1 MPSLCYVGMKL
12 DSSGFKGKIKNLLGP
27 QDVTNSTKLILIN
40 AIYFK
45 AEWEAKFKAE
55 DTKLQPFRL
64 SKVSSSCIVLTVN
77 NLVTTAIAE
86 IFPFHKSF
94 RYPCGN

>member
-1 MPSLCYVGMKL
+1 MTLLIS
-12 DSSGFKGKIKNLLGP
+12 KGKIKNLLHSS
-27 QDVTNSTKLILIN
+27 DVGNTTKLILVN

-45 AEWEAKFKAE
+45 AEWKEKFQPE
-55 DTKLQPFRL
+55 NTNLQPFRL
-64 SKVSSSCIVLTVN
+64 SKVSSSSILLTVIS
-77 NLVTTAIAE
+77 LVTTATAE